1 MHGLRQGPCA
11 RRQGEAALIY
21 PGTREVSSLEASVF
35 AKDFVAEMQDV
46 LRNEQAWG
54 IAEKHLGFAYDRG
67 RSDER
72 NDRSGT
78 DNPSS

>member
-1 MHGLRQGPCA
+1 MHWLRQGSFSGK
-11 RRQGEAALIY
+11 QGEAALIY

-35 AKDFVAEMQDV
+35 AKDLIAEMQDV

-67 RSDER
+67 RADER
-72 NDRSGT
+72 FERDANVNS
-78 DNPSS
+78 